1 MDKDTK
7 KKLNDG
13 NWLAEN
19 EKALKSL
26 FPLTFTH
33 IFNLDENKIMNEL
46 KNLGLKFSNKEE
58 LTEIIR
64 TLKFHRIIVW
74 DNMTIKRNHRDCV
87 FD

>member
-1 MDKDTK
+1 MDKETK

-19 EKALKSL
+19 EKALKNL

-33 IFNLDENKIMNEL
+33 ILNLDESKIMNEL
-46 KNLGLKFSNKEE
+46 KNLGLKFSNSEDM
-58 LTEIIR
+58 TEIIR
-64 TLKFHRIIVW
+64 TLKFHRIILL
-74 DNMTIKRNHRDCV
+74 DHMAIKRNHRDCV